1 MQEIENE
8 LSRMAERRAELDAWA
23 ADLRSRPK
31 HPSLMDFSRWI
42 TVQHEKFKARFPT
55 TMRRISTADRDDFER
70 FLEAL

>member
-1 MQEIENE
+1 MSTASPHPNARHQ
-8 LSRMAERRAELDAWA
+8 RRWA
-23 ADLRSRPK
+23 AYLRSRPK

>member
-1 MQEIENE
+1 MSTVSPYPNA
-8 LSRMAERRAELDAWA
+8 RHERRWA
-23 ADLRSRPK
+23 AYLRTRPR

-55 TMRRISTADRDDFER
+55 TMRRISTADRDDFEH

>member
-1 MQEIENE
+1 MSTVSPYPNA
-8 LSRMAERRAELDAWA
+8 RHERRWA
-23 ADLRSRPK
+23 AYLRSKPK